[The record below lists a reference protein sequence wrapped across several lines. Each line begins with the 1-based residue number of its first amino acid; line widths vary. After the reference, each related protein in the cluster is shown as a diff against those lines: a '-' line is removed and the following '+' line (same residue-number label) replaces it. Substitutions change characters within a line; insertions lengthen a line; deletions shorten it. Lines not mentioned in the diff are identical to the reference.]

1 MDGKTEQ
8 SRTGES
14 LQVEEVSQKGM
25 CFLKGAPEG
34 LNYFYLG
41 EKRLAV

>member
-14 LQVEEVSQKGM
+14 LQVEEVSQKGLY
-25 CFLKGAPEG
+25 FLKGAPEG
-34 LNYFYLG
+34 LNYFYPG
-41 EKRLAV
+41 ENTLAV